1 MRYSRPGT
9 QDVVEISVLQPALG
23 VARRHSSV
31 NCELVRVNITGTSH
45 LLPLPQRL
53 TLDSGT
59 VSPGINFKRDDSNP
73 TSLKSTHSDCEGSA
87 ILPIL
92 GAFTA
97 SGVTGL
103 TNALVDKLGS
113 DLLDAEVPASYTAAG
128 WNATS
133 S

>member
-1 MRYSRPGT
+1 MRYSRLGT
-9 QDVVEISVLQPALG
+9 QDVAEITVLQHVLEL
-23 VARRHSSV
+23 ARRRSSV
-31 NCELVRVNITGTSH
+31 NWELVRVNITGTSH
-45 LLPLPQRL
+45 LLPFPQLL